1 MKPEERCCIKAVGHS
16 LEKGGEADVEEAV
29 IRSTA
34 VPDLLDLGAVL
45 TYHKS
50 VLTAR
55 LGPGRS
61 T

>member
-1 MKPEERCCIKAVGHS
+1 MVHFPEIVS
-16 LEKGGEADVEEAV
+16 KGGEADVEKASSRLAAV
-29 IRSTA
+29 LGIR
-34 VPDLLDLGAVL
+34 GAGDAL

-55 LGPGRS
+55 LGPKRS